1 MKEKTVKNK
10 IALLGLLSG
19 LLGSPAAFAV
29 AVPVDTAATVL
40 QLAEIN
46 TTTAA
51 IGAALLIAAAIAV
64 TFKWAKATIF
74 G

>member
-1 MKEKTVKNK
+1 MKSK
-10 IALLGLLSG
+10 IAL
-19 LLGSPAAFAV
+19 AAFLSALMASGAALADPV
-29 AVPVDTAATVL
+29 TVDTAGTVA
-40 QLAEIN
+40 QLGVIN

>member
-1 MKEKTVKNK
+1 MQKRY
-10 IALLGLLSG
+10 ALLASLVASVFSG
-19 LLGSPAAFAV
+19 SAFAV
-29 AVPVDTAATVL
+29 AVEVDTAATVL
-40 QLAEIN
+40 QLAVIN

>member
-1 MKEKTVKNK
+1 MKNK
-10 IALLGLLSG
+10 IALLGLLSV
-19 LLGSPAAFAV
+19 LSVPSVSFAV

-40 QLAEIN
+40 QLAEVN
-46 TTTAA
+46 VTTAA